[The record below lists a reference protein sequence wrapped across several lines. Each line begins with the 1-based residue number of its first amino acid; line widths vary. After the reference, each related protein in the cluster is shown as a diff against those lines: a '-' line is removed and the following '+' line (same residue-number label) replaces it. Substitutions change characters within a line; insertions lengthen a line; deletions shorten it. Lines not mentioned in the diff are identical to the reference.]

1 MSATGL
7 AVFDKTL
14 QVTNTWLDEII
25 AELGPDRQVA
35 WHVLSAVLHA
45 VRDRPAGARRAFGG
59 TITHSRTG
67 RLLRSM
73 AFHTR
78 ARPGQIL
85 NTFDRR
91 AGTEEH
97 QANRTDLTLSGSSLL
112 VLSRHRMRCFPRSET
127 RFP

>member
-45 VRDRPAGARRAFGG
+45 VRDRLSPESPCIWGHNYPFSYGAPTTINGISHPSPTG
-59 TITHSRTG
+59 TD
-67 RLLRSM
+67 
-73 AFHTR
+73 
-78 ARPGQIL
+78 P
-85 NTFDRR
+85 
-91 AGTEEH
+91 EH
-97 QANRTDLTLSGSSLL
+97 
-112 VLSRHRMRCFPRSET
+112 PRSSG
-127 RFP
+127 RD